1 MFTLPCTSL
10 FGLAKIIEEF
20 VNFPARGRFLACM
33 PDSSS

>member
-20 VNFPARGRFLACM
+20 VNLPARGRFLACM